1 MAACPGS
8 PPRPSTTT
16 TALGGDGEGMVL
28 GQETPARSPVSGKQ
42 RVRASQQLLLKGTTL
57 ERTVLCQNLSG
68 MRDGSW
74 KASAWLRVPVG
85 WGRWGGAGV
94 SRRGF
99 ADWRNCG
106 GAAWP
111 RCGATWELK
120 GTRVPNGAP
129 EGGGGAVLSCLPPR
143 MPAPGWCGGGAA
155 LSCLP
160 PRMPAPPGDASPRLV
175 RRF

>member
-42 RVRASQQLLLKGTTL
+42 RVRASQQPLLKGTTL

-99 ADWRNCG
+99 ADWPCLSQLRNCG

-143 MPAPGWCGGGAA
+143 MPAP
-155 LSCLP
+155 
-160 PRMPAPPGDASPRLV
+160 PGDASPRLV